1 MKNRIYLFALLV
13 VATFVYGC
21 TKVEVQVTQGEV
33 IAVKDVPVQ
42 AGSFPAVILTNGVW
56 YAEAVDSWLSCDNAL
71 RNNNYTITVNY
82 ESNESTASTRN
93 FARVGRV
100 AIKTFDG
107 FVADTIV
114 VRQRGI
120 TPYLQ
125 LKDTEIEA
133 SQTECEVVFNSNLT
147 DACRPSLTFTASEDW
162 VKGIEYFPDGVSLL
176 VTLDESEGYER
187 KAEITARFVDAWGEE
202 TVSTCTLTQKAL

>member
-13 VATFVYGC
+13 VAIAVCAC
-21 TKVEVQVTQGEV
+21 TKVEVKQTKGEV

-42 AGSFPAVILTNGVW
+42 AGSFPVVILTEGVW
-56 YAEAVDSWLSCDNAL
+56 YAQAIDSWLSCDETPHI
-71 RNNNYTITVNY
+71 NNYTITINH
-82 ESNESTASTRN
+82 ESNESTLYTRN

-100 AIKTFDG
+100 AIKSYDG
-107 FVADTIV
+107 FVADTVV
-114 VRQRGI
+114 VRQRGM
-120 TPYLQ
+120 TPFLE
-125 LKDTEIEA
+125 LKDAEIEA

-147 DACRPSLTFTASEDW
+147 DACRPSLTFTASEEW

-187 KAEITARFVDAWGEE
+187 STQITARFVDAWGDE